1 MKRIV
6 FAVGLVVVLVFGVAA
21 LAQTQAQPKSGSV
34 EQELI
39 KLENGWND
47 ALVKHDW
54 AFLEQ
59 ILADDFLH
67 TSSDGVVSAKAQ
79 EIAYFKSGEMLVTS
93 AVSDDFKV
101 HVYGDAAVVTF
112 RDTDKSQ
119 SKGKDTSGQNRIT
132 DTWVKL
138 AGRWRC
144 VAEHESRI
152 TQK

>member
-1 MKRIV
+1 MRRIV
-6 FAVGLVVVLVFGVAA
+6 VYVCTTVLVLAVA
-21 LAQTQAQPKSGSV
+21 LVAQTPGQPKSGSV

-54 AFLEQ
+54 AFLDQ

-67 TSSDGVVSAKAQ
+67 TSSDGVVSTKAQ
-79 EIAYFKSGEMLVTS
+79 EMAYFKSGEILVTS
-93 AVSDDFKV
+93 AVADDFKV
-101 HVYGDAAVVTF
+101 RVYGDAAVVTF

-119 SKGKDTSGQNRIT
+119 SKGKDTSGQYRIT
-132 DTWVKL
+132 DTWVRL

-144 VAEHESRI
+144 EAEHESRI
-152 TQK
+152 AQK